1 MKYMDSVE
9 LPLSDG
15 WPSYLNGFF
24 KMWDG
29 AVKFCYDEYNRVMA
43 RNEDG
48 TSEVWYTAPEG
59 EILKSPSRW
68 ANACPGYS
76 PMLNSRG
83 EKDNTD
89 EIYYFDDYAISHKS
103 EWSYVC
109 KQDGKEIW
117 TFKGYAWRY
126 TCIERYGDNIYFG
139 TAGQGGY
146 FYLLNLHTGEPL
158 VKLKTGGSVN
168 IYARQENKLY
178 LLQQEKKAYLVCVD
192 LNDGTILERL
202 ELPGTV
208 KDECAVKLIGNTV
221 HAVTLFFHKNRSFSH
236 ACWHR
241 IEV

>member
-1 MKYMDSVE
+1 MRLIDSVKLE
-9 LPLSDG
+9 TKNPVYWDFDG
-15 WPSYLNGFF
+15 LFL
-24 KMWDG
+24 KRDG
-29 AVKFCYDEYNRVMA
+29 TVKFCYRDRDSVVALSLEGER
-43 RNEDG
+43 
-48 TSEVWYTAPEG
+48 EVWYTAPEG
-59 EILKSPSRW
+59 EILESPSRW